1 MRRRAAALGG
11 LCAAVLVLGG
21 CGGEDV
27 RVDAGTAP
35 PGGGAGRAEAL
46 ASCPAAAA
54 GWEERAAP
62 PAASDDP
69 AAARAGEQ
77 VAAAAAEA
85 SRYLGTLPADQAGGV
100 RVEPA
105 TRSVVLG
112 VTRGAP
118 EVRRAVQARVGP
130 GVRVRVETVAF
141 SHAALEDAARRIPDI
156 PGLTWSSVGVDSN
169 GRVVVGVPGD
179 VAAARR
185 LIAET
190 VDPCM
195 VKVEQEDQPSP
206 ATGSG
211 VTTGG

>member
-27 RVDAGTAP
+27 RVDPGAAP
-35 PGGGAGRAEAL
+35 PGEAGRAAAL
-46 ASCPAAAA
+46 ASCPGTAA
-54 GWEERAAP
+54 GWEEQAAAAP
-62 PAASDDP
+62 ATDDP

-77 VAAAAAEA
+77 VAAAADEA
-85 SRYLGTLPADQAGGV
+85 SRYLETLPADQAGGI
-100 RVEPA
+100 RVETA

-118 EVRRAVQARVGP
+118 EVRKAVQARVGP
-130 GVRVRVETVAF
+130 GVRVRVETVAY
-141 SHAALEDAARRIPDI
+141 SNATLEDAARRIQDI

-179 VAAARR
+179 VEAARR
-185 LIAET
+185 LIAGT
-190 VDPCM
+190 VEECM